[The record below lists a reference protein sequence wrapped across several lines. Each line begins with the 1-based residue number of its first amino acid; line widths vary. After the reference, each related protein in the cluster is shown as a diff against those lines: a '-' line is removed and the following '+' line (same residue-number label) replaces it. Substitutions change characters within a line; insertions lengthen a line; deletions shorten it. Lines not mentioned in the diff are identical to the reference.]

1 MSNILPKI
9 DNRNQQ
15 DLVSQLRKLILKY
28 CPEWKSMDE
37 LKTDKQVDA
46 LIHIFSKLTGNV
58 IENLNQAPEKNFIS
72 FLNLIGISPTPP
84 RVAKAPLVFKLK
96 KDLGRNGFVPAG
108 VKVSAQPEN
117 QEEVV
122 FETERDLTVIQ
133 SKMVKAASIEPGED
147 RWSNHDFLFSLEPEG
162 KEAELFRGE
171 LPILHRLYLG
181 HSRLFNFKEPAA
193 IDLSV
198 NIKHPGIGSREVAWY
213 RFDEDG
219 RAIPLQISNGFEE
232 ACFSKSGSISFSNV
246 TGIASGTISGYD
258 KTRSFKSWVNN
269 WIYAELKS
277 PLTDDEIMP
286 DIEDIKI
293 KLSISPVLPINPNAV
308 FCNST
313 ILDSTKDFYPFGS
326 QPVFNDTFYISSREA
341 FSKENAQITMNVVLS
356 DEGACPHPDTENIK
370 LNWEYW
376 DGAQWRLIFEA
387 TKTGASGNI
396 MQETT
401 KCFTSGGTI
410 KFVCPGIK
418 SCSVN
423 GVDDYWIRAR
433 ITGGNYGEE
442 AVWKQNSVQESTLK
456 PPSIKTF
463 TINYTYSVE
472 ELPEAVISDN
482 NFTMADRTAEC
493 LTEGKY
499 FEPFSPCSD
508 LDPAFYL
515 AFDQDI
521 SNMPVSLFFPLSGDQ
536 LGVNP
541 VVAWEYWN
549 GRKWL
554 ALSVNDAIKHFTRRE
569 ILQFYTPP
577 DLTKRP
583 LFGAEH
589 YWIRARLESGGYR
602 EFPKLNTIYSNVVWA
617 HNSNAAKDVI
627 LGSSNGEPSQTFQV
641 PRVPVLPGE
650 MVLISEVLGKE
661 VWICWQEVSTFSL
674 SGTDSRHYM
683 LDRSNG
689 ALVFG
694 DGKNGM
700 IPPAGIDNIK
710 CSYRYGG
717 GAKGNVKAG
726 LISQMWDNCPDIDS
740 VDNPVPADG
749 GFDQEEVDQAKIRGP
764 HTLKSRDRGVTC
776 EDIEWLVREVM
787 PQIAKV
793 KCLPTMNRDL
803 KFVPGKS
810 TVIIVPDCNDPK
822 PVPSQ
827 ELLNEIET
835 YLSSKT
841 SAVITTQTM
850 PRIDV
855 IGPDFIRV
863 GVEAGVTYTS
873 PESSKII
880 EGHII
885 DSLKQFL
892 DPLYGGPDKKGGEF
906 GRNLY
911 VSEVYSVIK
920 NVPGVDYVTDI
931 AIKASVQCFTLD
943 LEMQKERLFK
953 PEASYPRY
961 SAVKSS
967 DNRIIFAL
975 AQRLEAKEGVKT
987 LLVKGFKEN
996 DRIKLRYKNYP
1007 PEELVVVSVSGDILE
1022 CRTVDGEP
1030 LDADYPVG
1038 SDVEAAVTQDLT
1050 IRSYILNQITGQPE
1064 SFFLKI
1070 AIPEARDVFF
1080 LSRNDEY
1087 ADTTPLKVREVRLED
1102 IFLEEDEL
1110 VYSGTHF
1117 INKKPELIFPYLLD
1131 QEAGIIHDLSNTT
1144 PECHL
1149 GQISREDRM
1158 FLKKTG
1164 EAPGAIMCKYCF
1176 PVEE

>member
-9 DNRNQQ
+9 DKRNQQ
-15 DLVSQLRKLILKY
+15 DLVSELRNLILEY

-37 LKTDKQVDA
+37 LESDKQTDA
-46 LIHIFSKLTGNV
+46 LIHIFSNMAGNG
-58 IENLNQAPEKNFIS
+58 IENLNQAPEKNFIA
-72 FLNLIGISPTPP
+72 FLNLIGISLTPP

-96 KDLGRNGFVPAG
+96 DDLGRNGFVPAG

-122 FETERDLTVIQ
+122 FETEKDLMVIQ
-133 SKMVKAASIEPGED
+133 SRMVKAASIEPGED
-147 RWSNHDFLFSLEPEG
+147 RWSNHDFLFSLEPTG
-162 KEAELFRGE
+162 NEAELFRGD
-171 LPILHRLYLG
+171 LPVLHRIYLG
-181 HSRLFNFKEPAA
+181 HSKLFNFTEPAA
-193 IDLSV
+193 IDLSI
-198 NIKHPGIGSREVAWY
+198 NIKQPGASGREVKWY
-213 RFDEDG
+213 CFDEDG
-219 RAIPLQISNGFEE
+219 KAIPLHIASGFEE
-232 ACFSKSGSISFSNV
+232 ASFLKSGDISFSNV
-246 TGIASGTISGYD
+246 VGIASNTISGYD
-258 KTRSFKSWVNN
+258 KTRLFKNWINN

-277 PLTDDEIMP
+277 PLTDQDIMP
-286 DIEDIKI
+286 DIEDIRI
-293 KLSISPVLPINPNAV
+293 KLSISPVSPIRPETV
-308 FCNST
+308 LCNGSL
-313 ILDSTKDFYPFGS
+313 LDSTKDFYPFGPR
-326 QPVFNDTFYISSREA
+326 PVFNDTFYIASREA
-341 FSKENAQITMNVVLS
+341 FSKENALITMDVVLS
-356 DEGACPHPDTENIK
+356 DEQACPHPDTENIR

-376 DGAQWRLIFEA
+376 DGSQWRLISE
-387 TKTGASGNI
+387 TTNSGVTGNI
-396 MQETT
+396 IVETT
-401 KCFTSGGTI
+401 RGFTSSGTI
-410 KFVCPGIK
+410 TFRCPEVK
-418 SCSVN
+418 PYSVN
-423 GVDDYWIRAR
+423 GMDNCWIRIR
-433 ITGGNYGEE
+433 ITGGNYGVEGE
-442 AVWKQNSVQESTLK
+442 LK
-456 PPSIKTF
+456 PPSIKEM

-472 ELPEAVISDN
+472 EFPEAVITEN
-482 NFTMADRTAEC
+482 NFTMADRTVEC

-499 FEPFSPCSD
+499 FEPFSPCTD

-536 LGVNP
+536 LGENP

-554 ALSVNDAIKHFTRRE
+554 ALSVNDAIRHFTRRE
-569 ILQFYTPP
+569 ILQFYTPS

-602 EFPKLNTIYSNVVWA
+602 FFPKLNTIYSNAVWA
-617 HNSNAAKDVI
+617 HNSNAAQDVI
-627 LGSSNGEPSQTFQV
+627 LGSSNGEPGQTFQI

-650 MVLISEVLGKE
+650 MILVCETLGKGE
-661 VWICWQEVSTFSL
+661 WVCWQEVSTFSL

-689 ALVFG
+689 TLVFG
-694 DGKNGM
+694 DGKSGM

-710 CSYRYGG
+710 CNYRYGG
-717 GAKGNVKAG
+717 GTKGNVKAG
-726 LISQMWDNCPDIDS
+726 LISQIWDNCSDIDL
-740 VDNPVPADG
+740 VENPVPADG
-749 GFDQEEVDQAKIRGP
+749 GFDQEDVDQAKIRGP
-764 HTLKSRDRGVTC
+764 HTLKSRDRGVTY
-776 EDIEWLVREVM
+776 EDIEWLVREAI

-793 KCLPTMNRDL
+793 KCLPTMDRNLR
-803 KFVPGKS
+803 FVPGKA

-822 PVPSQ
+822 PAPSQ
-827 ELLNEIET
+827 ELLNEIDA
-835 YLSSKT
+835 YLSART
-841 SAVITTQTM
+841 SAVVTTEKV

-855 IGPDFIRV
+855 IGPDYIRV
-863 GVEAGVTYTS
+863 GVEAGVTYTL

-880 EGHII
+880 EGRII

-920 NVPGVDYVTDI
+920 NVQGVDYVTDI
-931 AIKASVQCFTLD
+931 SIKASVQCFTLN

-953 PEASYPRY
+953 PDVTYSRY

-975 AQRLEAKEGVKT
+975 AQKLEAKAGVKT

-996 DRIKLRYKNYP
+996 DRIMLRYKNYP
-1007 PEELVVVSVSGDILE
+1007 PEELVVVSVSGDLLE
-1022 CRTVDGEP
+1022 CQTVDGEP
-1030 LDADYPVG
+1030 LDAEYPVG
-1038 SDVEAAVTQDLT
+1038 SDVEAAITPDLT
-1050 IRSYILNQITGQPE
+1050 IRSYTLNQITGRPE

-1070 AIPEARDVFF
+1070 AVPEARDIFF

-1087 ADTTPLKVREVRLED
+1087 ANTTPLKVREVRLED

-1131 QEAGIIHDLSNTT
+1131 KETGTIHDLSNTT

-1149 GQISREDRM
+1149 GQISKEDRM
-1158 FLKKTG
+1158 FLKKLS
-1164 EAPGAIMCKYCF
+1164 EAPEAITCKYCF